1 MVSRQ
6 FSRLSL
12 RCRVMLIVFAV
23 ITVQAELIVR
33 STWAREYYH
42 LRVQSLQGM
51 ALMAVKM
58 GAQYLP
64 ADPHAAVRL
73 ANSYV
78 QSQGIAPAEIVFTKL
93 SSDNKVL
100 SIKLDY
106 KIPTFVAVLAMGRLP
121 ARNVEVTASAW
132 RQDAQFPSRARNALS
147 FPFSNEPQKRVV
159 TSANW
164 LVQRRHRGQDFT
176 RRPGSR
182 HTPQEMLLEA
192 EQAGPATRQIFS
204 GKSSVLLPGRA

>member
-1 MVSRQ
+1 
-6 FSRLSL
+6 
-12 RCRVMLIVFAV
+12 
-23 ITVQAELIVR
+23 
-33 STWAREYYH
+33 
-42 LRVQSLQGM
+42 M

-78 QSQGIAPAEIVFTKL
+78 QSQGIAPAEI
-93 SSDNKVL
+93 SSLN
-100 SIKLDY
+100 Y

-164 LVQRRHRGQDFT
+164 LVQRRHRVQDFT
-176 RRPGSR
+176 RRPGSL

-204 GKSSVLLPGRA
+204 GKSSVLYPAKHSSNLHRSRISGSITERTRVAPRKRSHGCVLMTTGRAYAS